1 MKHELNPQLAVL
13 NRSVSPAAPPPA
25 LEQRLAARP
34 ALLTDL
40 HALVDTLEQSLTH
53 DCDAHTVEDR
63 LAETLR
69 KLGRTTLGQW
79 AQEAHARCQAAVP
92 TQYPQAIQH
101 GKKKRLNWVTTLG
114 WISVEETQ
122 WRLGR
127 RGKLLRPF
135 CVAADLQPRGT
146 SRRLQ
151 RALVD
156 FGAEKAF
163 APAAQRVQEHY
174 GVDVAVGR
182 VRRHTLAHGAQLG
195 AQAVPPPKTAAAT
208 LVTQMD
214 GSLIPIVAPDP
225 ERADQR
231 KGKHLS
237 WREARLCLARE
248 KDSATPV
255 YGATLGS
262 AGLAGQIW
270 RQTTVAAG
278 LGEATRVHGV
288 GDGADWIVAQ
298 FREQFG
304 LNGSY
309 LLDFWHVSD
318 YLAGAATAIAP
329 AQAVAWRHAQQG
341 RLLANDSAGV
351 LRTLGLHLEP
361 ERQTEA
367 PVRTAHRYLSARTD
381 QLDYAGARAAGL
393 QIGSGEVEGGN
404 RHVIQERLKLT
415 GCWWLE
421 RSAEA
426 MLGLRTARANGLWA
440 AYWHA
445 LESQTN

>member
-1 MKHELNPQLAVL
+1 MKHELNPQRAASKPFGV
-13 NRSVSPAAPPPA
+13 PAAPPPA

-34 ALLTDL
+34 ELLAALQ
-40 HALVDTLEQSLTH
+40 ALVDTLEQSHTR
-53 DCDAHTVEDR
+53 DCDAHTAEDC
-63 LAETLR
+63 LVDTLR
-69 KLGRTTLGQW
+69 KLGRTTLSQW

-92 TQYPQAIQH
+92 TQYPEASQH
-101 GKKKRLNWVTTLG
+101 GKKKRLNWLTTLG

-135 CVAADLQPRGT
+135 CAAADLQPRGT
-146 SRRLQ
+146 SRRMQ

-163 APAAQRVQEHY
+163 GPAAQRVQEHY
-174 GVDVAVGR
+174 GVDVSAGR

-195 AQAVPPPKTAAAT
+195 AQPVPPPKTAAAT

-214 GSLIPIVAPDP
+214 GSLIPIVTPDP

-231 KGKHLS
+231 QGKTLS
-237 WREARLCLARE
+237 WREARLGLARA

-262 AGLAGQIW
+262 AGIAGQVW
-270 RQTTVAAG
+270 RQTAVAAG
-278 LGEATRVHGV
+278 LGADTHVHGV
-288 GDGADWIVAQ
+288 GDGSDWIVAQ

-304 LNGSY
+304 PQGSS

-329 AQAVAWRHAQQG
+329 AQAIGWRHDQQG
-341 RLLANDSAGV
+341 RLLTNDRASV
-351 LRTLGLHLEP
+351 LQALEAHLEP
-361 ERQTEA
+361 EGQAET
-367 PVRTAHRYLSARTD
+367 PVRTAHRYLSERTD

-393 QIGSGEVEGGN
+393 PIGSGEVEGGH

-421 RSAEA
+421 PHAEA

-440 AYWHA
+440 AYWRS
-445 LESQTN
+445 LENQKN